1 MPAAEERRR
10 SSVLSRVGRVR
21 RRLNLEVWLS
31 SAVAPAWAAAT
42 VLVTARIF
50 VPLRLAVLLPPV
62 VVVALLVIGVWA
74 LPRRF
79 TLGDASVIA
88 DRQAG
93 AGGLLLTRIEMPV
106 GEWELYLNLRIR
118 ELVMPAIAIRKPL
131 GWLAL
136 CLVFTLVGLHLPRAA
151 SGPRQLNLAAAS
163 RVDQLAEKIE
173 ALAREEEVPEVI
185 EAEAARLQ
193 ADLDQ
198 ASFSATDWEAADSLE
213 KALDAQ
219 AAERA
224 TALANAEQAAAALSK
239 SLGDGQAAEDT
250 QAKREALEQALMKLG
265 DQRPAKEGEP
275 SPSASGSEEK
285 SPRTASSAEAI
296 QKALEKRREALAKSF
311 GQDTRERAKAAKASG
326 LSPKPGDGAVPN
338 GTSNGGHASHG
349 TAGKGGSLHGDA
361 PPAELI
367 FGDEAT
373 IDPDRLKFAPL
384 PKGNGGDEPGE
395 LLGLLAADPTSAT
408 GRPVT
413 QGTGAS
419 TTGDPLAGHREGP
432 VLPRNRVI
440 IERYF
445 EAH

>member
-1 MPAAEERRR
+1 MPAGEERRR

-21 RRLNLEVWLS
+21 RRLNLEVWLR
-31 SAVAPAWAAAT
+31 SAVAPAWVAAT
-42 VLVTARIF
+42 VLVTARSL
-50 VPLRLAVLLPPV
+50 VPLRLAALLPPV
-62 VVVALLVIGVWA
+62 AFIALLVIGLRA
-74 LPRRF
+74 RPRRF
-79 TLGDASVIA
+79 TLGEASVIA
-88 DRQAG
+88 DRHAG
-93 AGGLLLTRIEMPV
+93 AGGLLLTRLEMPV
-106 GEWELYLNLRIR
+106 GEWELGLNQRVR
-118 ELVMPAIAIRKPL
+118 ALVMPRIAIRRPL

-136 CLVFTLVGLHLPRAA
+136 CLVFTLVGLQLPRSA
-151 SGPRQLNLAAAS
+151 SGPLQLNLAAAS
-163 RVDQLAEKIE
+163 RVDQLDEKIE
-173 ALAREEEVPEVI
+173 ALAKEEEVPEVI
-185 EAEAARLQ
+185 EAELARLR

-198 ASFSATDWEAADSLE
+198 ASFDATDWEAADSLE

-219 AAERA
+219 AAERTA
-224 TALANAEQAAAALSK
+224 ALANAEQAAAELTT
-239 SLGDGQAAEDT
+239 SLTNGQAAESAR
-250 QAKREALEQALMKLG
+250 AKREALEQALMKLA
-265 DQRPAKEGEP
+265 DQPPAKDGEP
-275 SPSASGSEEK
+275 SPSASGSTEK

-311 GQDTRERAKAAKASG
+311 GQDTSPRAKAAKASG
-326 LSPKPGDGAVPN
+326 LSQKPGDDAAANGTPN
-338 GTSNGGHASHG
+338 GEHASHG
-349 TAGKGGSLHGDA
+349 TATMGGPSHGDA

-384 PKGNGGDEPGE
+384 PEGHGGDEPGE

-419 TTGDPLAGHREGP
+419 TTGDQLAGHREGP

-445 EAH
+445 KAH